1 MRSGQGGSGV
11 LAQPANSALVRAA
24 TISAQG
30 RAPARLGV
38 GGLESCE
45 RLMRKPRCP
54 GAATW
59 GRGRAAYYLRSRWAV
74 TGAQGLVW
82 WMARVIGEA
91 RLSMVQ

>member
-11 LAQPANSALVRAA
+11 LAQPASSALVRAA
-24 TISAQG
+24 AMSAQG

-38 GGLESCE
+38 GELEICE
-45 RLMRKPRCP
+45 RLMRGPRCP

-91 RLSMVQ
+91 RLSMLQ